1 MTLPN
6 PFTLYI
12 AGATLL
18 IGAAAG
24 YKVRDWRCDAA
35 TAAALE
41 RAAEQRQEMQD
52 EVDAQAGNYE
62 AARTET
68 YGLGTET
75 ERQVRI
81 IYRTVDPVPVD
92 CAVPDDIVRLLE
104 GRVDHANASATG
116 EFGE

>member
-1 MTLPN
+1 MMLPN
-6 PFTLYI
+6 PLALYI
-12 AGATLL
+12 AGGALL

-24 YKVRDWRCDAA
+24 WKVRDWRCDAA
-35 TAAALE
+35 LANALE
-41 RAAEQRQEMQD
+41 QAAEQRQEMQD

-68 YGLGTET
+68 YGLGAET

-92 CAVPDDIVRLLE
+92 CAVPDDVVGLLQ

-116 EFGE
+116 QPSE